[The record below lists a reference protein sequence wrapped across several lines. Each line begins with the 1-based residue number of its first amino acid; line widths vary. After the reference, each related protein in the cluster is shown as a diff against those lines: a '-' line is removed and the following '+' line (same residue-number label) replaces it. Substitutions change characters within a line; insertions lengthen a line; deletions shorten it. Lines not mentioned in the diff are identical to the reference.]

1 MKKFDFMNEKFITV
15 SKSRYTKFLSY
26 LKKKYKC
33 YKEESYDCSVCWYYE
48 TEEHRSAYV
57 KVRKHLA
64 CFDDEL
70 KTGLSNIAM
79 MCGNLVPTYKIFAL
93 DEYEKFLKNLK
104 KPKKNELTDVEKE
117 EIINEVLKR
126 LEIKTN
132 SVVRKVRLAMIE
144 EIENEIDF
152 VKAE

>member
-1 MKKFDFMNEKFITV
+1 MNKKRQVFFSWI
-15 SKSRYTKFLSY
+15 FL
-26 LKKKYKC
+26 KRN
-33 YKEESYDCSVCWYYE
+33 YKEN
-48 TEEHRSAYV
+48 A
-57 KVRKHLA
+57 K
-64 CFDDEL
+64 
-70 KTGLSNIAM
+70 
-79 MCGNLVPTYKIFAL
+79 KII
-93 DEYEKFLKNLK
+93 LKNLK